1 MDTKKL
7 RQKILDLA
15 IHGKLVPQ
23 DPNDEPASVLLERI
37 RAEKERL
44 IKEGKIK
51 RSKKSASDT
60 PHYENIDFDVP
71 SSWEIITLSEVFF
84 MHAGKS
90 ISAAD
95 ISPEPNEE
103 YRYLC
108 VGGNGKRG
116 YVSSYNTVGA
126 HPIIGRQGA
135 LCGNVNYT
143 DGQVYATE
151 HAVVVDTFCETEAW
165 WAYYFLKQLNLNQYA
180 TATAQPGLSVNTIGD
195 VQIPLPPYKEQ
206 VRIVAAIEQWYS
218 LIDALETAKE
228 DLQTSIEYT
237 KSKILDLAIHGRLV
251 LQDPNDEPAIELL
264 KRINPKFTPCDNAHY
279 ENVAEGWT
287 VCTLEEIID
296 YEQPQAYIVQS
307 TDYKPQYKIPVL
319 TAGKSFIIGY
329 TNESEGIFT
338 DLPVIIFDDFTTDS
352 KFVDFPFKVKSSAM
366 KILHVKEEVNIQ
378 YVCWFMNI
386 TRLIGD
392 THKRYWISEYSKL
405 HVPIPPRKEQD
416 RIINKVNELFQILDN
431 ISAEL

>member
-1 MDTKKL
+1 M
-7 RQKILDLA
+7 
-15 IHGKLVPQ
+15 V
-23 DPNDEPASVLLERI
+23 
-37 RAEKERL
+37 
-44 IKEGKIK
+44 
-51 RSKKSASDT
+51 SDT

-195 VQIPLPPYKEQ
+195 VQIPLPPYEEQ

-237 KSKILDLAIHGRLV
+237 KSKILDLAIHGKLV
-251 LQDPNDEPAIELL
+251 PQDPNDEPAIELL
-264 KRINPKFTPCDNAHY
+264 KRINPSFVPCDNAHY
-279 ENVAEGWT
+279 ENVPFEIPKSWRWTCMAEVNEYNSASVDPSKSPNNDFELYSVPAYETGMPEFVKGKDISSSKKSVSKNDVLLCKINPHLNRAWI
-287 VCTLEEIID
+287 VSHYKENMPCLASSEWIIFRNSS
-296 YEQPQAYIVQS
+296 II
-307 TDYKPQYKIPVL
+307 PQYL
-319 TAGKSFIIGY
+319 SFCFTSKYFKELMLSNVSGVGGSLMRAQPAIVNKYLFPLPPI
-329 TNESEGIFT
+329 NEQCRI
-338 DLPVIIFDDFTTDS
+338 V
-352 KFVDFPFKVKSSAM
+352 AA
-366 KILHVKEEVNIQ
+366 IQ
-378 YVCWFMNI
+378 
-386 TRLIGD
+386 
-392 THKRYWISEYSKL
+392 EYY
-405 HVPIPPRKEQD
+405 E
-416 RIINKVNELFQILDN
+416 ILDN
-431 ISAEL
+431 MSANL

>member
-15 IHGKLVPQ
+15 IRGKLVPQ

-143 DGQVYATE
+143 DGQVYAT
-151 HAVVVDTFCETEAW
+151 
-165 WAYYFLKQLNLNQYA
+165 
-180 TATAQPGLSVNTIGD
+180 
-195 VQIPLPPYKEQ
+195 
-206 VRIVAAIEQWYS
+206 
-218 LIDALETAKE
+218 
-228 DLQTSIEYT
+228 
-237 KSKILDLAIHGRLV
+237 
-251 LQDPNDEPAIELL
+251 
-264 KRINPKFTPCDNAHY
+264 
-279 ENVAEGWT
+279 
-287 VCTLEEIID
+287 
-296 YEQPQAYIVQS
+296 
-307 TDYKPQYKIPVL
+307 
-319 TAGKSFIIGY
+319 
-329 TNESEGIFT
+329 
-338 DLPVIIFDDFTTDS
+338 
-352 KFVDFPFKVKSSAM
+352 
-366 KILHVKEEVNIQ
+366 
-378 YVCWFMNI
+378 
-386 TRLIGD
+386 
-392 THKRYWISEYSKL
+392 
-405 HVPIPPRKEQD
+405 
-416 RIINKVNELFQILDN
+416 
-431 ISAEL
+431 